1 MKIIEKI
8 VNKGKDRW
16 KYPTPTIAFLGDS
29 ITQGCFEIYNKN
41 DGNIET
47 VFDKTSAYHKYFD
60 DILTVLFPGSP
71 VNIINAGISGDRAPL
86 GYDRLQ
92 RDVLSHNPDLTVV
105 CYGLNDNSWGLEN
118 ISIYTDALDKIFT
131 DLENAGSEVIFL
143 TPNMQNTLVSCHLRE
158 QNMRDLAEK
167 VAERQ
172 NEGVMDAYI
181 EAGRNVA
188 RKHGVKICDVYAK
201 WKRLE
206 ANGIDTTNLL
216 SNFINHPTR
225 EMNRLFAY
233 SLIETMMEEY

>member
-29 ITQGCFEIYNKN
+29 VTQGCFEVYNKN

-60 DILTVLFPGSP
+60 DMLTVLFPGSP

-86 GYDRLQ
+86 GYDRLE

-118 ISIYTDALDKIFT
+118 INLYTEALDKIFT
-131 DLENAGSEVIFL
+131 ELIKNGSEVIFL
-143 TPNMQNTLVSCHLRE
+143 TPNMQNTEVSCHLKE
-158 QNMRDLAEK
+158 ENMRSLALLI
-167 VAERQ
+167 AQRQ
-172 NEGVMDAYI
+172 NEGVLDAYI
-181 EAGRNVA
+181 EAGREVA

-206 ANGIDTTNLL
+206 ANGVNTTELL
-216 SNFINHPTR
+216 ANYLNHPTR
-225 EMNRLFAY
+225 DMNRLFAY
-233 SLIETMMEEY
+233 SLIETIFED